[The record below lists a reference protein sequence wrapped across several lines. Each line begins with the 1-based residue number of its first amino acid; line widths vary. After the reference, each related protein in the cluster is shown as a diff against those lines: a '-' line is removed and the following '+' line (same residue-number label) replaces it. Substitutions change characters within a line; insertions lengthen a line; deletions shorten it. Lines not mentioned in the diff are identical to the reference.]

1 MVERKPEASNCLFF
15 FTLSTFF
22 LQTKVRNTQT
32 PWQLIRLD
40 HFHNFYII
48 WWSLSSFWWLGSP
61 AACWRCPWGRKPPL
75 QLFHSPQKP
84 PVQSTWEK
92 PIFGTYCM
100 FTKYRC
106 FNASKC
112 TPHLEFLTMMLCCF
126 SFQSVIHIPIWGDG
140 VNWCSWCPSILR
152 PYHITPINWCKLVLS
167 PYHPHPEEKA
177 KVETYLVKLL
187 LPASFLAC
195 QWLILPAKFRG
206 HDICKEAGLPV
217 FEDAVG
223 DVDAHDGVD
232 DEKDQDGEVEPDELV
247 QLAVEEAGP

>member
-1 MVERKPEASNCLFF
+1 M
-15 FTLSTFF
+15 
-22 LQTKVRNTQT
+22 RNTQT

-167 PYHPHPEEKA
+167 PYHPHPEEKT

-187 LPASFLAC
+187 LSAPFLSC
-195 QWLILPAKFRG
+195 QWLILPAKFKTIISC
-206 HDICKEAGLPV
+206 DTGLPV
-217 FEDAVG
+217 LEDTVG
-223 DVDAHDGVD
+223 DVAAHDGVD
-232 DEKDQDGEVEPDELV
+232 DEKDEDGEVEPDELV